1 MCIYIYAS
9 DSMIKLIC
17 SKASNLQRKMK
28 VGQIGAFFLDNSK
41 SFYLLPIFW
50 VPAWGSIRQILHQP
64 RKGCITCH
72 HHQALL

>member
-1 MCIYIYAS
+1 MYVYIIYAS

-41 SFYLLPIFW
+41 SFYLLPIFLGTS
-50 VPAWGSIRQILHQP
+50 VGIYQANFAPAS
-64 RKGCITCH
+64 
-72 HHQALL
+72 